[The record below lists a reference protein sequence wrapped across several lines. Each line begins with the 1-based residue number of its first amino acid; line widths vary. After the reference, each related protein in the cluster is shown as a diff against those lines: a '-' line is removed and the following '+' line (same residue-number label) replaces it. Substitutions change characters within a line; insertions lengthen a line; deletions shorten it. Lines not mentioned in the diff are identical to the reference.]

1 VDAAKHQAAE
11 KWALAHLI
19 ESEQKR
25 QSAMGLR
32 MCALSSFV

>member
-1 VDAAKHQAAE
+1 VDSAKDQAAE

-19 ESEQKR
+19 QSEQKR

-32 MCALSSFV
+32 ICALSSFV